1 MTGATK
7 ETETNTTQPFQPGV
21 ASTPYHGGEQIEM
34 HTVSQ
39 EQSGLPET
47 SFDEDIPLLENFIH
61 KNDKPRM
68 LEEAREFIR
77 RLFPKMDFKKMDP
90 IGFSK
95 KSGNETK
102 IVSFGEKGGESEIF
116 KGRRGVLK
124 SFTDNFKDALG
135 PKAAKIIDKD
145 NASIREV
152 RQRLREAQKQLN
164 EMETNAVQLQR
175 TKDDLQHVRN
185 RIEQTRARIDGQNK
199 DQILKVKANC
209 KD

>member
-1 MTGATK
+1 MKCILCPKNKAGCPK
-7 ETETNTTQPFQPGV
+7 
-21 ASTPYHGGEQIEM
+21 
-34 HTVSQ
+34 
-39 EQSGLPET
+39 
-47 SFDEDIPLLENFIH
+47 PLLMKTSLCLKI
-61 KNDKPRM
+61 
-68 LEEAREFIR
+68 LYI
-77 RLFPKMDFKKMDP
+77 KMTNQECLKKLGSLSEDYFRKWTSKKW
-90 IGFSK
+90 IQLVLAK

-124 SFTDNFKDALG
+124 SFTDNFKDTLG